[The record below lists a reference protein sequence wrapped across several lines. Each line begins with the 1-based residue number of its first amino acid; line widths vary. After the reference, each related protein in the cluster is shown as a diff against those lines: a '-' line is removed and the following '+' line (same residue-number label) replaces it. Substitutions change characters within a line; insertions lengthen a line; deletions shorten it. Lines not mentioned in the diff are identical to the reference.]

1 MTTTGDADRGT
12 SSRHG
17 WVRRVLLIAGS
28 GLLLLVLGPVG
39 FASADPCPLLDP
51 LCVIEEVEETVGQTV
66 ETANDHANTTVDKVR
81 KAAKDLT
88 DPGNDD
94 PGGGGG
100 GGGNDGAGGGNGNG
114 GGNGHGP
121 QPRDAG
127 SRPTQ
132 SPVLGVPA
140 AGSSSSSVI
149 APVSETKPTERPKD
163 EVGLAIARGLPEAL
177 RQAAAG
183 LALPLLLVVGIVL
196 GFTTIQ
202 NRLDRRDPKLALA
215 PLAVDVLRFE

>member
-1 MTTTGDADRGT
+1 MTTTGDAHRGT
-12 SSRHG
+12 SSRNG
-17 WVRRVLLIAGS
+17 WARRALLIAGS

-51 LCVIEEVEETVGQTV
+51 MCVIEGVEETVDQTV
-66 ETANDHANTTVDKVR
+66 DTAKDHANTTVDTVR
-81 KAAKDLT
+81 KTAKDLT
-88 DPGNDD
+88 DPGDDD

-100 GGGNDGAGGGNGNG
+100 GGGGDDG

-121 QPRDAG
+121 KPRDSS
-127 SRPTQ
+127 SRPTR
-132 SPVLGVPA
+132 SPVLGLPA
-140 AGSSSSSVI
+140 VGSGSSLVI
-149 APVSETKPTERPKD
+149 ATVSETTSTERPRD
-163 EVGLAIARGLPEAL
+163 EDSLAIARGLPAAL
-177 RQAAAG
+177 REAAVG
-183 LALPLLLVVGIVL
+183 LALPLLLVIGIVV